1 MSIVSKK
8 LRESARGQDCTLRLA
23 GICNFNP
30 ETTVLCHLPCGHKG
44 AGMKSP
50 DNIACFGCSAC
61 HDVIDGRVK
70 GDYSMS
76 DLLRAIAETQLIW
89 ISTGLMVIKGAA

>member
-1 MSIVSKK
+1 MIIISKK

-30 ETTVLCHLPCGHKG
+30 ETTVLCHLPCGQKG
-44 AGMKSP
+44 MGMKSP

-61 HDVIDGRVK
+61 HDAIDGRTK
-70 GDYSMS
+70 AEYSAS

-89 ISTGLMVIKGAA
+89 IRMGLMVIKGAA